1 MKSAWNRSKPSDFLR
16 ASVLVLLLVLGC
28 ICPTAALAQRPHDAD
43 LDGNWSIS
51 HEELLPV
58 IELWRAGEYHVDATG
73 QYAPGQAR
81 PTEPG
86 ETITINLPG
95 LPAAAKPLEMVLIP
109 AGTFMMG
116 SPSTEKDREDNEGPQ
131 HEVTI
136 TNPFYLG
143 KYEVTQ
149 AQWVAVTG
157 MNPSGFSG
165 NPNHPVESVSW
176 GVCQEFIEELNSLGL
191 GTFRLPTEAEWEYAC
206 RAGTSTRFYWGNDLF
221 YTKIEDYAWYSGN
234 SGSQTHE
241 VGLKLP
247 NDFGLY
253 DMSGNVWEWCQ
264 DWYGAY
270 SPADQVDPIGQQ
282 SGSYRVLR
290 GGCWY
295 YLAWRCRSALRLRYT
310 PSGTYFV
317 IGFRVVVSSRME

>member
-1 MKSAWNRSKPSDFLR
+1 MPRVFFRGW
-16 ASVLVLLLVLGC
+16 VLALLLVLGF
-28 ICPTAALAQRPHDAD
+28 ICSTAALAQRPHDAD

-116 SPSTEKDREDNEGPQ
+116 SPSTEKDRKDDEGPQ

-136 TNPFYLG
+136 TNSFYLG

-149 AQWVAVTG
+149 EQWYAVMGTL
-157 MNPSGFSG
+157 PSAFTEVR
-165 NPNHPVESVSW
+165 NHPVEQVSW
-176 GVCQEFIEELNSLGL
+176 DDCQSFVEKLNEMGL
-191 GTFRLPTEAEWEYAC
+191 GEFRLPTEAEWEYAC
-206 RAGTSTRFYWGNDLF
+206 RAGTVTPYYWGDES
-221 YTKIEDYAWYSGN
+221 IEDYAWYNAN
-234 SGSQTHE
+234 SGSRTHE

-264 DWYGAY
+264 DWHGAY
-270 SPADQVDPIGQQ
+270 SAEDQVDPTGQQ
-282 SGSYRVLR
+282 SGSLRVFR

-295 YLAWRCRSALRLRYT
+295 GPARYCRSASRYWNT
-310 PSGTYFV
+310 PDGSGNH